1 MNEPVREN
9 KPLWKRWWFWVIAI
23 VIIIALASSGD
34 ETTTTT
40 TTSNSGDSNPVAT
53 TPAEPEP
60 ENAIKS
66 GMYKV
71 GSDIPAGEYVLIA
84 NRGAY
89 FAITSDSSG
98 SFESILANDNF
109 DSRSIVSVNDG
120 EYLELKGCKA
130 YPFTEAPAV
139 DKSSGILESGMY
151 KVGVDIPAGEYKV
164 ESINT
169 MGYIEVS
176 SDSSHSFN
184 AIVTN
189 DNFEGSKYISVSDGQ
204 YLKLSNVKVY
214 LNN

>member
-9 KPLWKRWWFWVIAI
+9 KPLWKRWWFWAIAI

-40 TTSNSGDSNPVAT
+40 SKTGDSNHTAM

-204 YLKLSNVKVY
+204 YLKLSNAKVY

>member
-1 MNEPVREN
+1 MDEQTNVK
-9 KPLWKRWWFWVIAI
+9 KPLWKRWWFWAIVI
-23 VIIIALASSGD
+23 VIIIALGSSGD
-34 ETTTTT
+34 ESTTP
-40 TTSNSGDSNPVAT
+40 TSKTGDSSPAAT
-53 TPAEPEP
+53 TPAELEP
-60 ENAIKS
+60 DNAIKS

-71 GSDIPAGEYVLIA
+71 GSDIAAGEYVLIT

-98 SFESILANDNF
+98 SLESILANDNF

-120 EYLELKGCKA
+120 EYLELKGCEA
-130 YPFTEAPAV
+130 YPFAEAPAV
-139 DKSSGILESGMY
+139 DKSSEILESGMY

-164 ESINT
+164 ESISS

-176 SDSSHSFN
+176 SNSSHSLN
-184 AIVTN
+184 AIVAN
-189 DNFEGSKYISVSDGQ
+189 DNFEGSKYISVTDGQ

>member
-40 TTSNSGDSNPVAT
+40 SNSGDSNPVAT

-60 ENAIKS
+60 ENAFKS

-71 GSDIPAGEYVLIA
+71 GSDIPAGEYVLITS
-84 NRGAY
+84 GDAY

-98 SFESILANDNF
+98 SLESILANDNF
-109 DSRSIVSVNDG
+109 TSRSIVSVSDG
-120 EYLELKGCKA
+120 QYLELTACKA
-130 YPFTEAPAV
+130 YPFAEAPAV
-139 DKSSGILESGMY
+139 DKSNGILESGMY

-164 ESINT
+164 ESINS
-169 MGYIEVS
+169 MGYLEVS
-176 SDSSHSFN
+176 SDSRHTLNS
-184 AIVTN
+184 IVTN
-189 DNFEGSKYISVSDGQ
+189 DNFEGSKYITVKDGQ
-204 YLKLSNVKVY
+204 YLKLSNVRVY